1 MNNHAE
7 NVRNFY
13 RKQGAETERERIL
26 KMLQG
31 YFDLTLEGDI
41 NGNNNPDW
49 DAGFQSAMALIRN
62 KYNHP
67 GENK

>member
-1 MNNHAE
+1 MTEAE
-7 NVRNFY
+7 
-13 RKQGAETERERIL
+13 QERERIL

-31 YFDLTLEGDI
+31 YFDLTLEEDE
-41 NGNNNPDW
+41 NGRIDHNPDW